1 MIHMVSSGRGRLFR
15 RTDGK
20 YLIYLPVS
28 LAEDSMFPFKD
39 LDSVFVK
46 VSFKPDRKQALLVEK
61 WTEPEQ
67 EAGHGLTTE
76 G

>member
-1 MIHMVSSGRGRLFR
+1 MVSSGRGRLFR

-39 LDSVFVK
+39 LDSVFLK
-46 VSFKPDRKQALLVEK
+46 ISFKPDGKQALLVEK

-67 EAGHGLTTE
+67 EAG
-76 G
+76 